1 MMTGAG
7 RGRPGGLSALR
18 VGAFGW
24 WEEPETSESCPQEGC
39 GRGTT
44 LVTDLYCTAH
54 DRFLPLVRNWT
65 NGARVTAI
73 VISAALVYGCF
84 ALAAQ
89 SSSWLPLFFV
99 YATIGLGIVGLPLRL
114 FPVAVRVTVLLWCVA
129 CALSFAY
136 HLASARAHG
145 VMVTTLI
152 IVAACA
158 LGSQCAIFSA
168 RDARN
173 ERTFSNADHRPR
185 SALAFVAGMVSISL
199 AAGLAASSLD
209 ITPRR
214 LLIGQSTLITVT
226 WISSAAALA
235 LALVGAVVA
244 GMVDGAPRVSSDTAA
259 IPAWRGP
266 DEVTWRAQ
274 RTAIRPARIRTVIDR
289 MGDVLRRALIR
300 LADVLRIVAVTASRT
315 ALNLLFVAVTIVAN
329 WLIACVNFV
338 IKVATILVRAI
349 TAGVISAAWILS
361 RAVVLAIAMLI
372 RTALSA
378 GLPVAAM
385 CIAAE
390 ITDIAAEETLR
401 YLTSGSLAGLLLFGM
416 SALIATVSLTVA
428 WIILASQPA
437 SLSLL
442 SARRSAS
449 VTGPYA
455 VLFVAA
461 GGWIVGLFGTLGHG
475 RIHVGWVTVGSSTV
489 LSAAFVWSQFSNRLQ
504 AE

>member
-1 MMTGAG
+1 MTGAA
-7 RGRPGGLSALR
+7 RGRPEDLSALR

-24 WEEPETSESCPQEGC
+24 WEEPKTPESCPQEGC

-44 LVTDLYCTAH
+44 LATDLYCTAH
-54 DRFLPLVRNWT
+54 DRFLPFVRNWT

-114 FPVAVRVTVLLWCVA
+114 FPVTVRVTVLLWFVA
-129 CALSFAY
+129 CTVALVY
-136 HLASARAHG
+136 HLTSDRAHG

-168 RDARN
+168 RGARS
-173 ERTFSNADHRPR
+173 ERTFSDADHRPR
-185 SALAFVAGMVSISL
+185 SALAFAAGTVSISL

-209 ITPRR
+209 IMPRR

-226 WISSAAALA
+226 WISGAAALA
-235 LALVGAVVA
+235 LGLVGAVVA

-259 IPAWRGP
+259 MPAWRGP
-266 DEVTWRAQ
+266 DEVRWRAQ
-274 RTAIRPARIRTVIDR
+274 RTVIRPARVRTVIDR

-300 LADVLRIVAVTASRT
+300 LADALRIAAVIATRT
-315 ALNLLFVAVTIVAN
+315 ALNLLFTAVTIVAN

-338 IKVATILVRAI
+338 IKIATIVFRAI
-349 TAGVISAAWILS
+349 TAGAISAAWILS
-361 RAVVLAIAMLI
+361 RAVALAIVMLI

-378 GLPVAAM
+378 GLPVAAI
-385 CIAAE
+385 CVTAG

-401 YLTSGSLAGLLLFGM
+401 YLTSGSLAGMLLFGM
-416 SALIATVSLTVA
+416 SAVIATVSLTVA
-428 WIILASQPA
+428 WVSLASQPA

-449 VTGPYA
+449 ITGPYA

-461 GGWIVGLFGTLGHG
+461 GGWIVGLPGTLGHG
-475 RIHVGWVTVGSSTV
+475 RIHVGWVTIGSTT
-489 LSAAFVWSQFSNRLQ
+489 LLAAAFVWSQFSNRLQ